1 MIIFRK
7 PRGEGSV
14 RDISGQDDKFWS
26 AQCMMGCCGLNA
38 SPVTIFSEVSM
49 KEERNTST
57 QTLAWRKGERE
68 KERKD
73 RMSYKKLREILISVS
88 DTTCQTTDLSHL
100 ST

>member
-38 SPVTIFSEVSM
+38 SPVTNSSEVSM
-49 KEERNTST
+49 KKDQNTSM
-57 QTLAWRKGERE
+57 QTLAWRKKRE
-68 KERKD
+68 KERTGCNI
-73 RMSYKKLREILISVS
+73 KKLREILISVS